1 MYPPNPPTDGIY
13 RVKLLSVEQDDAAS
27 YIRYDIS
34 VGPSVGWA
42 TYMYQQTGKWPLIWR
57 LDKQKGTVAIRCAL
71 DALNRSAHANIQSL
85 TESTGH
91 HICLE
96 LQHRNY
102 IGVKRSFP
110 LSAYTIA
117 PDDIRIGIEGGW
129 REGGPNW
136 LRALLL
142 ANLSGLPILYADC
155 HESQSPMV
163 DWCAEHNIVI
173 LPQYFSAGDYTTGKS
188 EIIVDRKDSI
198 MELYKNFVSS
208 ENRESY
214 ENAALLA
221 QVAGKRLVYVIGT
234 DRDDNVNQISDLK
247 HWSNTIKNQSFSGI
261 QLAEQVYRHQT
272 IYPNF
277 SLVFLKE
284 HEICP
289 IIWAMVLK

>member
-1 MYPPNPPTDGIY
+1 MYPPIPPTDGMY
-13 RVKLLSVEQDDAAS
+13 RVKLLSLEQDDAAY

-71 DALNRSAHANIQSL
+71 DALNRSTHANIQSL

-110 LSAYTIA
+110 LSAYPIA
-117 PDDIRIGIEGGW
+117 PDDIRLGIEGGW
-129 REGGPNW
+129 RKGGPNW
-136 LRALLL
+136 LHALLL
-142 ANLSGLPILYADC
+142 ANLSGLSILYADS

-173 LPQYFSAGDYTTGKS
+173 LPKYFSAGDYTTGKS
-188 EIIVDRKDSI
+188 ETIVDRKDSI
-198 MELYKNFVSS
+198 MELYRDFVPSKN
-208 ENRESY
+208 RKSY

-221 QVAGKRLVYVIGT
+221 QATGKRLVYVIAT
-234 DRDDNVNQISDLK
+234 DRDDRVDQVSDLI
-247 HWSNTIKNQSFSGI
+247 HWSNTIKNQNFSGAW
-261 QLAEQVYRHQT
+261 LAEQVYRHQAM
-272 IYPNF
+272 YPNVSF
-277 SLVFLKE
+277 VFVKKE
-284 HEICP
+284 EICQT
-289 IIWAMVLK
+289 IWSMVSK

>member
-1 MYPPNPPTDGIY
+1 MYPPNPPTDGMY
-13 RVKLLSVEQDDAAS
+13 RVKLLSLEQDDAAY

-85 TESTGH
+85 TEATGH

-129 REGGPNW
+129 RKGGPNW

-142 ANLSGLPILYADC
+142 ANLSGLPILYADS

-163 DWCAEHNIVI
+163 EWCAEHNIVI

-188 EIIVDRKDSI
+188 EIIVDRKDNI
-198 MELYKNFVSS
+198 MELYKNFVPSKT
-208 ENRESY
+208 RKSY

-221 QVAGKRLVYVIGT
+221 QAAGKRLVYVIGT
-234 DRDDNVNQISDLK
+234 DHDDRVNQISDLK
-247 HWSNTIKNQSFSGI
+247 HWSNTIKNQSFSGAW
-261 QLAEQVYRHQT
+261 LADQVHRHQ
-272 IYPNF
+272 IMYPHVSF
-277 SLVFLKE
+277 VFKPKE
-284 HEICP
+284 EICQT
-289 IIWAMVLK
+289 IWAMVSK